1 MVGYDP
7 KQTIRQLQITIK
19 GLFFDNMFSGHV
31 NGNDTEVTGKVEIP
45 NFSEEH
51 TDMKDVDV
59 DVQLTTKVGFRIV

>member
-1 MVGYDP
+1 
-7 KQTIRQLQITIK
+7 
-19 GLFFDNMFSGHV
+19 MFSGHV